1 MPSKQ
6 QQGMRCNYNM
16 LSATLWGL
24 GSTRYIPTVVLK
36 IWYSSIMVTGVGMT
50 LRQWRVA
57 IATDRSMQQLRAT
70 TLFVKESF
78 SSHTLF

>member
-24 GSTRYIPTVVLK
+24 GSTRYIPTVDGYGGWDDFAAV
-36 IWYSSIMVTGVGMT
+36 
-50 LRQWRVA
+50 
-57 IATDRSMQQLRAT
+57 
-70 TLFVKESF
+70 ESGD
-78 SSHTLF
+78 SYR